1 MRRAVCAVEH
11 EAAAGYCR
19 SSEGVLV
26 RIVKEALGDLLV
38 VVELSVE
45 TRELA
50 RR

>member
-19 SSEGVLV
+19 STKGVLV
-26 RIVKEALGDLLV
+26 RIVKEALGDLV
-38 VVELSVE
+38 VVELLVE